1 LAPCCGRSSS
11 AVADLAVVSTRGQI
25 PLYARSVA
33 QPGNLEFWLE
43 AMGRLF
49 PRRCCGRRRAV
60 SWLGASYD
68 YLLQTNFYSSPLC
81 PTKRCSEREPADS
94 LRDKFNVS
102 GGWLRSLTLCVKRM
116 KVTRYK
122 FKLGLGLLFAVFG
135 LGFTVA
141 SIYEFLGTRPHGLG
155 NFYEFVTVGP
165 LLLLAGLGFCFDK
178 DDA

>member
-1 LAPCCGRSSS
+1 
-11 AVADLAVVSTRGQI
+11 
-25 PLYARSVA
+25 
-33 QPGNLEFWLE
+33 
-43 AMGRLF
+43 
-49 PRRCCGRRRAV
+49 
-60 SWLGASYD
+60 
-68 YLLQTNFYSSPLC
+68 
-81 PTKRCSEREPADS
+81 
-94 LRDKFNVS
+94 
-102 GGWLRSLTLCVKRM
+102 M